1 MEKAN
6 LDGTDLKILNL
17 LARNGRISY
26 RSIGLTIGLT
36 TKSVKSRVDRML
48 AAKVIE
54 KFLVKVN
61 PSVLG
66 YEKTWAFALRKN
78 ELNQELIDRINLV
91 GDIQYQFEVMGGVI
105 GFDLAIKEGT
115 EDKVNIL
122 FSSLKS
128 TLLGLIQSR
137 CRNVAQELSQTDYA
151 VMKQLVGNPRME
163 IGDIATATAISPKTV
178 RRRLERL
185 IASHVLEFS
194 IQPNPEAMKG
204 LIVFFLDVK
213 VKSRNFHEKVHQ
225 KIYEELNEQFMLSSD
240 MSNQEDSI
248 GLLLGSEDAAGIESI
263 RSRIESSEEVHQ
275 ADAFLPIKLTCPQGW
290 VIKALDRRLAKIV
303 PNRQS
308 LWKNADS

>member
-6 LDGTDLKILNL
+6 LDGTYLKILNL

-26 RSIGLTIGLT
+26 RSVGLTVGLT
-36 TKSVKSRVDRML
+36 TKSVKSRVDKLL

-78 ELNQELIDRINLV
+78 ELNRDLVDRINLV
-91 GDIQYQFEVMGGVI
+91 GDIKYQFEVMGGVI

-115 EDKVNIL
+115 EEKIDLL

-128 TLLGLIQSR
+128 ALLGLIQSR
-137 CRNVAQELSQTDYA
+137 CRIVAQKLSQTDYA
-151 VMKQLVGNPRME
+151 IMKQLIRNPRME

-178 RRRLERL
+178 RRRLEKM
-185 IASHVLEFS
+185 IANHVLEFS

-204 LIVFFLDVK
+204 SIVFFLDVK
-213 VKSRNFHEKVHQ
+213 VKSRNFHEQVLQ
-225 KIYEELNEQFMLSSD
+225 RIYE
-240 MSNQEDSI
+240 
-248 GLLLGSEDAAGIESI
+248 
-263 RSRIESSEEVHQ
+263 
-275 ADAFLPIKLTCPQGW
+275 
-290 VIKALDRRLAKIV
+290 
-303 PNRQS
+303 
-308 LWKNADS
+308 